1 MIRAGGGRTPGGA
14 GGGAGGKSAAA
25 DDGSNELV
33 PLSLQ
38 VLTLL
43 LPPFHEQLHA
53 SLPLPHTAAAPAA
66 SSPLLRPSLH
76 APAPRSGRLKG
87 DPAGDLLLL
96 LYYSQA

>member
-43 LPPFHEQLHA
+43 LPPPWPHSTISSMPPSHPLISPQP
-53 SLPLPHTAAAPAA
+53 PLPHFHC
-66 SSPLLRPSLH
+66 S
-76 APAPRSGRLKG
+76 APRCMHRCSGRDGRRATL
-87 DPAGDLLLL
+87 PVI
-96 LYYSQA
+96 